1 MDVET
6 LKFPIEPIVE
16 RFDGSLVAIPWK
28 DYCKTF
34 RLSDWQCPRCRG
46 RILHLDTDISLG
58 PRYLCPDCGP
68 VDHLDVMAHGIRAPH
83 QLKPALLPSDA
94 FNIEDRGA
102 IVLYQLRNPFRFNL
116 PFPPGAWL
124 GRLIGWFFGTI
135 ARVWT
140 LQVSC
145 IKLSIW

>member
-6 LKFPIEPIVE
+6 LKFPIFAMKWE
-16 RFDGSLVAIPWK
+16 
-28 DYCKTF
+28 DYCKSF
-34 RLSDWQCPRCRG
+34 CRSDHICPRCRCST
-46 RILHLDTDISLG
+46 LHLDGLSG
-58 PRYLCPDCGP
+58 PAGREYLCPECGP
-68 VDHLDVMAHGIRAPH
+68 IKQFDVMMNLISAPH
-83 QLKPALLPSDA
+83 QLKPALIPSGA

-145 IKLSIW
+145 ISRGLW